1 MKPFTSVAVA
11 VFSLMAL
18 VQLLRL
24 ALGWDVVVAGVS
36 VPAWVSVVA
45 FLVAA
50 TLAIMVRREMR
61 T

>member
-1 MKPFTSVAVA
+1 MKPFTSTAIA
-11 VFSLMAL
+11 VFSLVAL

-24 ALGWDVVVAGVS
+24 VLGWDVVIGGVFI
-36 VPAWVSVVA
+36 PAWVSVVA

-50 TLAIMVRREMR
+50 TLAVMLRREMR

>member
-11 VFSLMAL
+11 AFSLIAL

-24 ALGWDVVVAGVS
+24 VLAWDVVIAGVS
-36 VPAWVSVVA
+36 IPASVSVVA

-50 TLAIMVRREMR
+50 TLAVMVRREMR

>member
-1 MKPFTSVAVA
+1 MKPFTGVAVA
-11 VFSLMAL
+11 VFALVAL

-24 ALGWDVVVAGVS
+24 VLGWDVVIGGVS
-36 VPAWVSVVA
+36 IPAWVSVVA

-50 TLAIMVRREMR
+50 TLAVMLRRETR

>member
-1 MKPFTSVAVA
+1 MKPFTRAAVF
-11 VFSLMAL
+11 VFSLVAL

-24 ALGWDVVVAGVS
+24 VLGWDVVIGGVS
-36 VPAWVSVVA
+36 IPVWASVVA

-50 TLAIMVRREMR
+50 MLAVMLRREMR